1 MAAPTLPAAGLSPVA
16 AAARTRAMVAV
27 AVARA
32 APLAASCR
40 PSPLPSRPRCH
51 RRARPE
57 LRRTMTTEALYSMR
71 STGAGRRRTATVT
84 RAAPMWRWTRTGR
97 TSRTR
102 TRRTPPSPPPT
113 GPSRSRVA
121 APLAASSAREG
132 TARAR
137 AGTDRAGTDR
147 SVAEGRERWR
157 ATVAPASG
165 APARRRAMDRAVAA
179 LLLHCSLPQSAPG
192 ARRRRCLSAAARA
205 VARRTV
211 GSTDRP
217 PCGATRYGRLCAARS
232 RSRRTTR
239 GGWSE
244 PCIP

>member
-1 MAAPTLPAAGLSPVA
+1 MAAPTLPAAGLSPVV

-27 AVARA
+27 AAARA
-32 APLAASCR
+32 APLAAACR

-57 LRRTMTTEALYSMR
+57 LRRTTTTEALSSTR
-71 STGAGRRRTATVT
+71 STGAGRRRTATAT
-84 RAAPMWRWTRTGR
+84 RAAPTWRWTRTGR

-113 GPSRSRVA
+113 GLSRSRVA

-137 AGTDRAGTDR
+137 AGTDR

-157 ATVAPASG
+157 AIVAPASG

-179 LLLHCSLPQSAPG
+179 LLHCSLSQSAPG
-192 ARRRRCLSAAARA
+192 ARRRRCLSAAATA
-205 VARRTV
+205 VERRMA

-244 PCIP
+244 PCTP